1 MVGKV
6 SLSTHSPGRLPPPGG
21 GGGGGAGG
29 GGGGEGGGRVLQPR
43 TTNAHDFILDLFFIS
58 SLY

>member
-6 SLSTHSPGRLPPPGG
+6 SLSTHSPGPAAAAWGW
-21 GGGGGAGG
+21 
-29 GGGGEGGGRVLQPR
+29 GGGGERVLQPR